1 MRQIIEKVE
10 DYNELETIEKLE
22 GREALVLYSNLL
34 YRVISGEWIVIGK
47 VVWRGGWFA
56 KNAERT

>member
-1 MRQIIEKVE
+1 MGQIIEKVE

-34 YRVISGEWIVIGK
+34 YRVISGDWMVIGK
-47 VVWRGGWFA
+47 VVYRRG
-56 KNAERT
+56 R